1 MNIIP
6 KEKIVAA
13 VERCLALHGDH
24 EAAIEAV
31 AQSMHLSV
39 ETVLE
44 CIEAKQE
51 SAC

>member
-13 VERCLALHGDH
+13 VERCMALHGDK
-24 EAAIEAV
+24 EKAVEAV
-31 AQSMHLSV
+31 AQSMHLPV

-44 CIEAKQE
+44 CVERMEA
-51 SAC
+51 

>member
-39 ETVLE
+39 ETVRE
-44 CIEAKQE
+44 CIEGVEA
-51 SAC
+51 